1 MIVCHCKGTTDRQ
14 IHAAIACGAKD
25 GEAVGQAC
33 GGSGMI
39 CGGCRPTIQTLL
51 REAARKQ
58 AKAQPITSV
67 A

>member
-14 IHAAIACGAKD
+14 IRTALSYGASCGD
-25 GEAVGQAC
+25 DVGRAC

-39 CGGCRPTIQTLL
+39 CGGCRPVIESLVQE
-51 REAARKQ
+51 RARKQ
-58 AKAQPITSV
+58 AKGSKLSSV